1 MKKKLLELV
10 GTTLGTRF
18 YQLGLSC
25 GNSII
30 EMVDDLFDNANQKPG
45 INQKNK

>member
-1 MKKKLLELV
+1 MKKDLLNLV
-10 GTTLGTRF
+10 GATLGTRF
-18 YQLGLSC
+18 YELGLSF

-45 INQKNK
+45 INQKN